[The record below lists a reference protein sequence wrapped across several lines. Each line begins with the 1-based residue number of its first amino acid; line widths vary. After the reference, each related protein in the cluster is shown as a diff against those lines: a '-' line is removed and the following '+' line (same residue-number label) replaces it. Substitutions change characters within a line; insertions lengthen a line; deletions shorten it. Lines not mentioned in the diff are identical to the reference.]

1 MIESGAMAEVELTRV
16 RKSFGAATILHELSL
31 TVRSGEFLALVG
43 PSGCGKSTLLR
54 LVAGLEEPTAGSVTI
69 GGRRIDGLSPKDR
82 GVAMVFQNYAL
93 YPHMTVRENMGFA
106 LKLAGVPRA
115 EIAAR
120 TEEAARVLSLETHLD
135 KKPGQLS
142 GGQKQRVAMGRAM
155 TRRPQVFLFDEPLS
169 NLDAQL
175 RVSMRAEIARLHRRL
190 KSTVIYVTHD
200 QVEAMTLAD
209 RIAVLRGGRVE
220 QVGAPLD
227 VYHDPD
233 TRFVAQFIGTPAM
246 NFLPAFAAPAISGP
260 PGASELG
267 VRPENARLEAWPGAV
282 ALGAGTVSLIE
293 PLGASTLVHVDLGG
307 GRELVVETRS
317 GAAPPLDS
325 AAGVWADP
333 ATLLHFDAAGAR
345 VRPAGA

>member
-1 MIESGAMAEVELTRV
+1 MADVELTRV

-31 TVRSGEFLALVG
+31 TARSGEFLVLVG

-54 LVAGLEEPTAGSVTI
+54 LVAGLDEPTAGSVTI
-69 GGRRIDGLSPKDR
+69 GGRRVDGVSPKDR

-106 LKLAGVPRA
+106 LKLAGLP
-115 EIAAR
+115 R
-120 TEEAARVLSLETHLD
+120 TEIDERTKEAARVLSLETQLD

-155 TRRPQVFLFDEPLS
+155 MRRPAVFLFDEPLS

-175 RVSMRAEIARLHRRL
+175 RVQMRAEIARLHRRL

-209 RIAVLRGGRVE
+209 RIAVLRGGRIE

-227 VYHDPD
+227 VYHDPG
-233 TRFVAQFIGTPAM
+233 TRFVASFIGTPSM
-246 NFLPAFAAPAISGP
+246 NFLPAAAAPAGLAP
-260 PGASELG
+260 AAATELG
-267 VRPENARLEAWPGAV
+267 VRPEGAKLSPSAGAV
-282 ALGAGTVSLIE
+282 KLGAGEVSFVE
-293 PLGASTLVHVDLGG
+293 PLGASALVHVSVGG
-307 GRELVVETRS
+307 ADVVVESRADS
-317 GAAPPLDS
+317 VPAPDS
-325 AAGVWADP
+325 AAEIWADP
-333 ATLLHFDAAGAR
+333 KALFFFDADGAR
-345 VRPAGA
+345 VRAAAA